1 MDAGLDCAT
10 VIGLKSAM
18 DIFGIAGWS
27 GSGKTTLITAL
38 LPVLTAQGVVVST
51 IKHTHHHPGFGGA
64 EDLALG
70 GSGAVENVVASPRR
84 LIVVHEHGQHPQPAL
99 PELLKPLATVDLVL
113 VEGFKFSPHPRL
125 EVWDAA
131 LGEPLLALA
140 DSMVKAV
147 VADNLEP
154 SIRRRLAELGKPC
167 FRRQDV
173 AEIAGFIR
181 RNCMPVHQFLC

>member
-1 MDAGLDCAT
+1 
-10 VIGLKSAM
+10 M

-38 LPVLTAQGVVVST
+38 LPVFTAQGMTVATV
-51 IKHTHHHPGFGGA
+51 KHSHHHPGFGGP

-70 GSGAVENVVASPRR
+70 ESGAVENVVASPRR
-84 LIVVHEHGQHPQPAL
+84 LVVVHEHGQHPQPAL
-99 PELLKPLATVDLVL
+99 PDLLKNLATVDLVL

-125 EVWDAA
+125 EIWDEA
-131 LGEPLLALA
+131 LGEPLLTLT
-140 DSMVKAV
+140 DSTVKAV
-147 VADNLEP
+147 VADTLEP
-154 SIRRRLAELGKPC
+154 SIRRRLAQLGKAC

-173 AEIAGFIR
+173 VEIADFVR

>member
-1 MDAGLDCAT
+1 
-10 VIGLKSAM
+10 M

-38 LPVLTAQGVVVST
+38 LPVFTARGVVVAT
-51 IKHTHHHPGFGGA
+51 VKHTHHHPGFGGP

-70 GSGAVENVVASPRR
+70 ESGAVENVVASPRR

-99 PELLKPLATVDLVL
+99 PGLLKTIGVVDLIL

-125 EVWDAA
+125 EVWDEA
-131 LGEPLLALA
+131 LAEPLLALA
-140 DSMVKAV
+140 DSTIKAV
-147 VADNLEP
+147 VADSMEP
-154 SIRRRLAELGKPC
+154 SMRRELAKAGKPC

-173 AEIAGFIR
+173 ADIAGFIR
-181 RNCMPVHQFLC
+181 RNCMNLYQFIC